1 MIIFIHGLSGEIWC
15 WSLLELKKYEN
26 KMKIR
31 AGAKGNQ
38 EQNDD
43 EEKYPSQDKL
53 CSKGELFTRA

>member
-1 MIIFIHGLSGEIWC
+1 MVLAVKTDVR
-15 WSLLELKKYEN
+15 SLLELKKYEN

-31 AGAKGNQ
+31 ACGEGNQ

-53 CSKGELFTRA
+53 CSKG